1 MQHHV
6 IGSSFIFQHDKHIA
20 NAVKEY
26 VDRKHTVEHYQSV
39 SHHAFTEPGQFY
51 WNNVGSSR
59 QRTEQQIIIQRR
71 ALNIFEEAWKTIPE
85 D

>member
-26 VDRKHTVEHYQSV
+26 VDRKHTVEHYGSQ
-39 SHHAFTEPGQFY
+39 
-51 WNNVGSSR
+51 SSR
-59 QRTEQQIIIQRR
+59 LDNFIETMWDHLDRERNNR
-71 ALNIFEEAWKTIPE
+71 SSSREEL
-85 D
+85 